1 MVTVVC
7 GLSGPKTVPV
17 PGAPAAAVAPPLTLQ
32 TTFRSTSGTHACV
45 QLIGSPADTTSPQI
59 GGIGFVMS
67 LCVNLNKPLARD
79 TRKHLKVMG
88 FSSETTELSMDSPF
102 RLIYWFSLRSVVRI
116 LTCRGILIK
125 TSPGC
130 LDPLSLPGKSTQTA
144 AETLPPCLL

>member
-1 MVTVVC
+1 M
-7 GLSGPKTVPV
+7 PV

-32 TTFRSTSGTHACV
+32 TTFRSTPGTHVCV

-79 TRKHLKVMG
+79 TRKHSKVMG

-102 RLIYWFSLRSVVRI
+102 RLIYWFSLRSAVRI
-116 LTCRGILIK
+116 LTCRGILTK

-130 LDPLSLPGKSTQTA
+130 LDPLSLSGERPSHRA
-144 AETLPPCLL
+144 SSEPAP